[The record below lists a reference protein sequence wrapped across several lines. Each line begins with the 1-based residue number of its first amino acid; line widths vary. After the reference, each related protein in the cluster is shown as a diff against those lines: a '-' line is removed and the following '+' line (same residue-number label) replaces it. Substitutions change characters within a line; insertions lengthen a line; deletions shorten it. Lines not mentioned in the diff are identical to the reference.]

1 MEAMVGVLGS
11 SVVSVLCWHG
21 WPAARLKDR
30 SSRLRRGVS
39 LQQKHAACLPAKKE
53 TLPCQYS
60 LPPRPPS
67 TIGTSRHRASHAA
80 SMRAKSLSAQ
90 VKMRA
95 TPARDA
101 NPKSA
106 ISQSYDRHC
115 VSGNAEV
122 REARR
127 VVAFGRPQSLP

>member
-80 SMRAKSLSAQ
+80 STRAKSLSAH
-90 VKMRA
+90 VKMRVV
-95 TPARDA
+95 PAREP
-101 NPKSA
+101 NPTSA
-106 ISQSYDRHC
+106 ISQSCDRHP
-115 VSGNAEV
+115 VSGNADE
-122 REARR
+122 RELLR
-127 VVAFGRPQSLP
+127 VVAFARPQSR